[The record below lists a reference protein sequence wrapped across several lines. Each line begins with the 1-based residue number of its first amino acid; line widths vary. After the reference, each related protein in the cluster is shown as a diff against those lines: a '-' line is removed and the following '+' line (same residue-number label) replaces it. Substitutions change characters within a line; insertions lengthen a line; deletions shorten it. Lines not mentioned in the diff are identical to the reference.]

1 MSTSGNKVGVW
12 SRRKIRE
19 KEKRQEVKKK
29 SHRMLTRRE
38 RERSRP
44 ERQFVTSDCP
54 QVESERDAFEGQIG
68 CDPYA

>member
-1 MSTSGNKVGVW
+1 M
-12 SRRKIRE
+12 
-19 KEKRQEVKKK
+19 QEVKKK

-68 CDPYA
+68 CDMRKGKHVEREK